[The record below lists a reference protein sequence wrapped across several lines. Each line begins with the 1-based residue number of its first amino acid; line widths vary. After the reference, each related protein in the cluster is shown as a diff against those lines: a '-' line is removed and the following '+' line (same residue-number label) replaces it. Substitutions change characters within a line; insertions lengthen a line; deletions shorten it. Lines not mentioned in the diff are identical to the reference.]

1 MERKTSFFNWNR
13 VEDLWSMQHTR
24 LHLKYP
30 GVPPP
35 PAPSTTGFA
44 VYAARLQRIFF
55 KSLLTPTP
63 QQVRLANNVLK
74 LCSVPS
80 PTHFSPFRYCTFQH
94 KVLVCKA
101 KRTEYK

>member
-1 MERKTSFFNWNR
+1 
-13 VEDLWSMQHTR
+13 MQHTR

-44 VYAARLQRIFF
+44 VYAARLQRIFL
-55 KSLLTPTP
+55 SLLTPTP
-63 QQVRLANNVLK
+63 QQVRLTNNVLK